1 MKKRNGFEEMFKRI
15 RLFIAM
21 KSGIFLKP
29 GETKIVMGYPVKGIK
44 LPDGSKGV
52 RVSIK

>member
-1 MKKRNGFEEMFKRI
+1 MKKRNGFEKMFKRF

-29 GETKIVMGYPVKGIK
+29 GEEQTIMGYPVKGIR